1 MCHFSLNIYQ
11 DFKVVNNNSFSI
23 CLLVADHW
31 ANRSSTEESL
41 SACFRRKNFPRQ
53 LFHLA
58 TKCEACKRTNTLLL
72 KGRVRLKLAMLT
84 KESVKEIQ
92 TNPLH
97 IFKLYIWN
105 IYIFHK
111 YFRTDLFLTV
121 PLSSELPTD
130 CSVKKLPDLEPISVK
145 CASVS
150 QYFWTPKYLSTWN

>member
-1 MCHFSLNIYQ
+1 MCHFSPNIYQ
-11 DFKVVNNNSFSI
+11 DFKVVDNNSFSI

-31 ANRSSTEESL
+31 ASRSSTEESL

-92 TNPLH
+92 TTTKVN
-97 IFKLYIWN
+97 
-105 IYIFHK
+105 
-111 YFRTDLFLTV
+111 LT
-121 PLSSELPTD
+121 LLQLLWYD
-130 CSVKKLPDLEPISVK
+130 C
-145 CASVS
+145 
-150 QYFWTPKYLSTWN
+150 